1 MNRFL
6 TVAEAE
12 LVRRLNEEFSRREW
26 PHRSYSRFMRYGVV
40 EHMKIAHQPAPDEPR
55 IATPAWAL
63 ARAAEISAEMAE
75 NIEGLGVNIVGD
87 ISALG
92 RRPEHAPG
100 PGPDMGPDADTG
112 ADTGAAPL
120 VPVEAA
126 ARAALGAFI
135 AAGAG
140 GASVEETVRDLDTRS
155 LARALAKR
163 CRQRV
168 RRALPR

>member
-1 MNRFL
+1 MNRSL

-26 PHRSYSRFMRYGVV
+26 PHRSYSRFMRYGAV
-40 EHMKIAHQPAPDEPR
+40 EHMKTARQPSPEEPR

-63 ARAAEISAEMAE
+63 ARAAEISAEMAG
-75 NIEGLGVNIVGD
+75 NIEALGVNIVGD

-92 RRPEHAPG
+92 RRPEHASG
-100 PGPDMGPDADTG
+100 RARTRRPDADTRATRG
-112 ADTGAAPL
+112 RRRWCPSKRPPGPRSARSSPAGR
-120 VPVEAA
+120 A
-126 ARAALGAFI
+126 ARAI
-135 AAGAG
+135 
-140 GASVEETVRDLDTRS
+140 EEIVRDVDTRS